1 MPAFMSWLVPVG
13 IGIVALL
20 AIIIFLC
27 KIYKVAEMDKALII
41 TGGKEPIIKVSGGSF
56 VIPIFRKADYFD
68 LCMLTVPADSDEIK
82 TKTSVP
88 IVVDWTAQIRPNT
101 KDLNILKKAIVSF
114 KERGNDGIIDDVKLT
129 LMGAVRGVVATLTP
143 EQVQNDKETFKEEIM
158 ANGSDSLAVCYQC
171 GTCSGACPS
180 GRRTP
185 YMIRRLVRK
194 ALMGMKE
201 AVISDDALWMCTTC
215 YECQERCPRDIK
227 IVEIVKAIRNVA
239 AHEGYMAK
247 AHKMT
252 GSYVAKTGHAV
263 PINDATKA
271 LRKEIGL
278 DEVPPTTHAFPEALE
293 EVQKICAA
301 CEFDKLIGFNME
313 TGELE

>member
-1 MPAFMSWLVPVG
+1 LDLKIKNINLYYVFYQWSENMS
-13 IGIVALL
+13 
-20 AIIIFLC
+20 
-27 KIYKVAEMDKALII
+27 LINESEYLI
-41 TGGKEPIIKVSGGSF
+41 TEE
-56 VIPIFRKADYFD
+56 D
-68 LCMLTVPADSDEIK
+68 
-82 TKTSVP
+82 
-88 IVVDWTAQIRPNT
+88 
-101 KDLNILKKAIVSF
+101 
-114 KERGNDGIIDDVKLT
+114 ID
-129 LMGAVRGVVATLTP
+129 P
-143 EQVQNDKETFKEEIM
+143 TFKEEIM
-158 ANGSDSLAVCYQC
+158 ANGSDSLAICYQC

-239 AHEGYMAK
+239 AHEGYMAC
-247 AHKMT
+247 AHKKT
-252 GSYVAKTGHAV
+252 GSYVALTGHAV

-278 DEVPPTTHAFPEALE
+278 PEIPPTTHADAAALE
-293 EVQKICAA
+293 EVQTLVKATG
-301 CEFDKLIGFNME
+301 FDELIGFDWE
-313 TGELE
+313 TGKLKG